1 MKTLTII
8 GRMGQEPE
16 LKQAGNTS
24 VLQISVAVDDQKKA
38 RDGSYE
44 KLTLWVRV
52 VVFGKRAESLA
63 KVLQKGMRVGA
74 SGEMK
79 VDQYTDKNGE
89 KRFAVVVIA
98 NDIEPL
104 FDKRPEGGT
113 SERRPAQHRETSAGD
128 AGAGG
133 DNWGGDDRDIP
144 F

>member
-16 LKQAGNTS
+16 LKQAGSTS

-44 KLTLWVRV
+44 KLTLWCRV

-74 SGEMK
+74 SGEMRI
-79 VDQYTDKNGE
+79 DQYTDKNG
-89 KRFAVVVIA
+89 KDRFSVELVAS
-98 NDIEPL
+98 DIEPL
-104 FDKRPEGGT
+104 FDKKEGGGGG
-113 SERRPAQHRETSAGD
+113 ERRQSL
-128 AGAGG
+128 
-133 DNWGGDDRDIP
+133 NDDRGGFDGGNDDGDQIP